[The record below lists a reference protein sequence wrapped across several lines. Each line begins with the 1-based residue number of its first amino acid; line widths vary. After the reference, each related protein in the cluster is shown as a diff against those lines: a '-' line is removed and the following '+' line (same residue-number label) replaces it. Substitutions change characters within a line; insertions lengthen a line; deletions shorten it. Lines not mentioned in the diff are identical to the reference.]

1 MVFTIQRLY
10 AFTATNTPHGNPSGG
25 FMLNRMFDRGGVAA
39 LLLLICTAPALAQG
53 RRTPPDTTKKDT
65 TAVRMTPIVVTAT
78 RAERSVFETPTPV
91 SVLNL
96 RTIQDRSAN
105 TVGDLFR
112 GVAGLDVTGVGT
124 NQVRPVIRGQRGQR
138 VLMLEDGLR
147 LNNSRRQQDFGEL
160 PALVDITSAERVE
173 IVRGP
178 ASVLYGSDA
187 IGGVVNVIT
196 ERPRLAGLHGSA
208 GYRFSSYDDQQ
219 HVTGAMTGRFGRLS
233 MLGRGTFRTT
243 NSYMAP
249 AGTYG
254 DITLAK
260 DTRVNDTG
268 VKDYSTEGYLGYHLA
283 PGHDLFARY
292 ERYSADSSGFG
303 WVNPTAYAP
312 SEPKI
317 QILYP
322 YQRFNK
328 VSFGYTGIALGLPIA
343 DKIDVTGYWQGNRRR
358 LNLNLRI
365 PFDASQL
372 PPGTDSGGLI
382 IDQRN
387 FTNISTIGGRLEVK
401 KLLGSVAALTYGAD
415 LFRDASTNT
424 DTNATDVYGFGPSTP
439 DVATQPLVPN
449 ASFRSFGAFAQSEFH
464 VIPRTTVIL
473 GARYQDVRA
482 ATRTTPGLSDA
493 PIVATDRTV
502 VGAANAIVDVTRNVA
517 LVGSV
522 GRAFRSPNLIERFFN
537 GPTPE
542 GFGYQA
548 PNAGLKAETSLDVDL
563 GARYRNRYLFA
574 EAFVFQNMI
583 YNGIRIQAIPDSAIG
598 PLPVYQN
605 VNIDR
610 LRARG
615 IEFNGDV
622 KMPLGVSLGGTF
634 THLNTKDVTQD
645 QNNPIGDSFSSQLS
659 GFLRYDA
666 PGDHFF
672 GEYRVRHNFKR
683 ADPELLA
690 GNPIGTTLPA
700 FTTMSARAGVVVLRR
715 GTMSHRLSVGVLNL
729 TNALYAEFSNVSFF
743 RPEPKR
749 SIVLTYD
756 VTF

>member
-1 MVFTIQRLY
+1 MAFTIHPVY
-10 AFTATNTPHGNPSGG
+10 PWAATHTPREYSSGG
-25 FMLNRMFDRGGVAA
+25 FMSKTMYGCGSIAA
-39 LLLLICTAPALAQG
+39 LLLSLATPALAQG
-53 RRTPPDTTKKDT
+53 GRTTADTTKKDT
-65 TAVRMTPIVVTAT
+65 TAVRLTPIVVTAT
-78 RAERSVFETPTPV
+78 RAERSVFETPAPV
-91 SVLNL
+91 SVLDF
-96 RTIQDRSAN
+96 RTIQDQSPN
-105 TVGDLFR
+105 SVGDLLR

-147 LNNSRRQQDFGEL
+147 LNNSRRQQDFGEI
-160 PALVDITSAERVE
+160 PALVDVTSAERVE

-196 ERPRLAGLHGSA
+196 QRPRLEGVHGSA
-208 GYRFSSYDDQQ
+208 GYRYSSYDDQQ
-219 HVTGAMTGRFGRLS
+219 HATGALTGRFGRFS
-233 MLGRGTFRTT
+233 VLGRGTFRTT
-243 NSYMAP
+243 NSYYAP

-260 DTRVNDTG
+260 ETRVNDTG
-268 VKDYSTEGYLGYHLA
+268 VQDYSTEGYLGYHLA
-283 PGHDLFARY
+283 PGQDLFARY
-292 ERYSADSSGFG
+292 ERYSADTAGFG
-303 WVNPTAYAP
+303 WVNPAAYAP
-312 SEPKI
+312 GQPKI

-322 YQRFNK
+322 FQHFDK
-328 VSFGYTGIALGLPIA
+328 VSFGYTGVAVGLPMA

-358 LNLNLRI
+358 LNLDLRI
-365 PFDASQL
+365 PFDPSQL
-372 PPGTDSGGLI
+372 PPGTDSAGLI

-387 FTNISTIGGRLEVK
+387 FTDIATVGGRLEIK

-415 LFRDASTNT
+415 LFRDASQNT
-424 DTNATDVYGFGPSTP
+424 DTNSTDTYGFGPPMP
-439 DVATQPLVPN
+439 DVAAQPLVPN
-449 ASFRSFGAFAQSEFH
+449 ASFRSYGVFAQSEFH
-464 VIPRTTVIL
+464 VIPRTTVIV
-473 GARYQDVRA
+473 GARYQDTRA
-482 ATRTTPGLSDA
+482 ATRATPGLTD
-493 PIVATDRTV
+493 PPVVATDRTV
-502 VGAANAIVDVTRNVA
+502 VGAGNAVVDVTRDVS

-542 GFGYQA
+542 GFGYQV
-548 PNAGLKAETSLDVDL
+548 PNAGLKAETSFDVDL
-563 GARYRNRYLFA
+563 GARYRNRYVFA

-583 YNGIRIQAIPDSAIG
+583 YNGIRIQAVPDSAIG
-598 PLPVYQN
+598 PLPVYRN

-615 IEFNGDV
+615 IEFNGDA
-622 KMPLGVSLGGTF
+622 KLPLGLSLGGTY
-634 THLNTKDVTQD
+634 TYLDTKDVTQD
-645 QNNPIGDSFSSQLS
+645 QNNPIGDSFSSQIN
-659 GFLRYDA
+659 GFLRYDD
-666 PGDHFF
+666 PGNRFF

-700 FTTMSARAGVVVLRR
+700 FTTMSARAGVVVFHR
-715 GTMSHRLSVGVLNL
+715 GTMAHRLSVGVTNL